1 LAETY
6 LRALRAALKIE
17 IYRKQT
23 GNEPANNLEEFPGS
37 IRSSWPLD
45 PYGGFPMFYQKVGG
59 VYRIYSHGPEAALNV
74 KNRESILVRDR
85 KPIAEVYIDTSK
97 QKTR

>member
-1 LAETY
+1 
-6 LRALRAALKIE
+6 
-17 IYRKQT
+17 
-23 GNEPANNLEEFPGS
+23 
-37 IRSSWPLD
+37 LD
-45 PYGGFPMFYQKVGG
+45 PYGGFQMFYQKVGG

-74 KNRESILVRDR
+74 KSRESILVRDR